1 MGITTVRQVTTTEV
15 WRDRRKEKL
24 LSQTRWWIASS
35 TDRQTAQD
43 TYFYKKLTE
52 RTPDIQACSL
62 LSLGS
67 RADSALYFPLPG
79 VELFHAF
86 MLIIHSP
93 LLSFLTG
100 RLNVCSSGLEAGRML
115 NSLLQS
121 SPALRVSYRGDCL
134 WGRFFPFTGP
144 SDGYPKECVL
154 LGSWRQRSLYWLN
167 TQ

>member
-15 WRDRRKEKL
+15 WRDGGKEKL

-35 TDRQTAQD
+35 TDRQTAKD
-43 TYFYKKLTE
+43 TYFYKKVD
-52 RTPDIQACSL
+52 RKNSRHPGP
-62 LSLGS
+62 LSSQPWVQSWLS
-67 RADSALYFPLPG
+67 PLCFPLPG

-86 MLIIHSP
+86 MLIIHIP

-121 SPALRVSYRGDCL
+121 SPVLQGSYQGDCL
-134 WGRFFPFTGP
+134 WGRFFPFKGP
-144 SDGYPKECVL
+144 SDGYPKGPSDGPSDEYMVA
-154 LGSWRQRSLYWLN
+154 R
-167 TQ
+167 